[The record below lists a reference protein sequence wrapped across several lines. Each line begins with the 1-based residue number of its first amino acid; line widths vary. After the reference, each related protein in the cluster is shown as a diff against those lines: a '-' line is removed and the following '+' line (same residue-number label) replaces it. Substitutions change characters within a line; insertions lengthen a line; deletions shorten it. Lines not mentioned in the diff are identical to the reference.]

1 MVEPS
6 STRRPGG
13 VTFLAMLAAISG
25 VLGVLGAIILMP
37 RFVSAG
43 AVELVLGVVTLVFG
57 ILYIALAYGLWV
69 LKPWAWTLGVWL
81 SAASIVLT
89 ILNLTQGMQYPIG
102 AIISVAISAAVIFY
116 LFTSGPR
123 KAFGR
128 A

>member
-6 STRRPGG
+6 SPRPGG
-13 VTFLAMLAAISG
+13 VTFLAILAAISG
-25 VLGVLGAIILMP
+25 ILGVLGAIMLMP